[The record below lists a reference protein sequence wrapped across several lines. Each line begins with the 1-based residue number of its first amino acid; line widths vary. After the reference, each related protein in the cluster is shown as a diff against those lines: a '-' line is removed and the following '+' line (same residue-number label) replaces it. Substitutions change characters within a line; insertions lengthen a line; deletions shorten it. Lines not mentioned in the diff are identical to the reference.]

1 MEKVFYIV
9 KRKRKPNIKHHSQ
22 ANDLRGRFKI
32 PEWGVFCHTA
42 RLRNSPPRLKLVLSD
57 TAVINHSI
65 IWGLILMAT
74 GSIGFSTVLSGLVLQ
89 DLL

>member
-42 RLRNSPPRLKLVLSD
+42 RLRNSPLRLKLVLSD
-57 TAVINHSI
+57 STLVNDCVCAHVAHEFSI
-65 IWGLILMAT
+65 DFFGGLK
-74 GSIGFSTVLSGLVLQ
+74 LS
-89 DLL
+89 

>member
-1 MEKVFYIV
+1 MEAEVAVFDLLSELDDVLDAIF
-9 KRKRKPNIKHHSQ
+9 
-22 ANDLRGRFKI
+22 ANDDPIRKQGTF
-32 PEWGVFCHTA
+32 
-42 RLRNSPPRLKLVLSD
+42 LKLVLSD